1 MRWSVVWFGVA
12 AARIAHAGV
21 DLAWHAPAAC
31 PDQVALR
38 TAIVQRLDTAPDQ
51 IDLAVTVDVVATAEG
66 FVAHL
71 ALGDEKREL
80 TSTSCAELADAIAVV
95 VARAGADA
103 HVTAPEVIP
112 AAPAVVA
119 PVAAQVAAQVGD
131 APVGRSVA
139 AIPRPRTSPWNAAV
153 RVAALAG
160 TGVSPDLDIAGEL
173 AMWAS
178 YRDFGVELAG
188 SRWAATTAE
197 VGTLSGVEVG
207 LSAVALRATWSPTE
221 HVRGWIVGELGS
233 QRGMGVGFT
242 DASAGSG
249 RWSAV
254 GAGAGFGWPIAPHL
268 TAVVAGELEV
278 AIERTAF
285 ALAGSDGSAS
295 TVYEAPRFAPKARLG
310 LELSWR

>member
-1 MRWSVVWFGVA
+1 MWFGVA

-21 DLAWHAPAAC
+21 DLVWHAPAAC

-38 TAIVQRLDTAPDQ
+38 TAIVQRLDTSPDQ

-71 ALGDEKREL
+71 AIGDEKREL

-103 HVTAPEVIP
+103 HVSAPEVTP
-112 AAPAVVA
+112 AAPAIVA
-119 PVAAQVAAQVGD
+119 PVAAPVAAPIAAPVGD
-131 APVGRSVA
+131 APVVRSVA
-139 AIPRPRTSPWNAAV
+139 AVPRPRTSPWNAAV

-160 TGVSPDLDIAGEL
+160 TGVSPDLDVAGEL
-173 AMWAS
+173 AAWAS

-207 LSAVALRATWSPTE
+207 LSAVAIRATWSPTD

-233 QRGMGVGFT
+233 QRGMGVGFA

-268 TAVVAGELEV
+268 TAVVAGEVEV

-285 ALAGSDGSAS
+285 ALAGSGGDSA